1 MRPLVLALSLCAP
14 WTSAAWGQKPVF
26 PAKPPAR
33 SLSELIQVIRSPAH
47 SVDRTRAAEEAAGFG
62 RNAVKPL
69 GELLRDEDNAVRMSV
84 LLAFM
89 RMGPEAEAAVPWL
102 IEIAASDNQ
111 DLRAAAIDALGA
123 IGPGGARAVPTLKSM
138 ISSDKGELRQKALNT
153 LALIGGAAALE
164 SLEQAFQQGSPEL
177 RVAVLKALE
186 KNPETAAALMPMLV
200 DEFTRGNSPLGD
212 HLLGLMILAPEAA
225 VQSLI
230 EPLKSERMVPR
241 RRAAMA
247 LCRPRLARAAPSA
260 VPILTE
266 ILSDSDP
273 VSRFWAVKALGAIGS
288 PAHIAAPSL
297 IACLSDTDAD
307 VRWQA
312 VAAIGRL
319 GLARQAAEELDRLR
333 FDSHPAVREAAEEL
347 CGSLESSP
355 EESARIPTPQRTDD
369 ADQQRDRGQR
379 QSKAKNQD
387 G

>member
-1 MRPLVLALSLCAP
+1 
-14 WTSAAWGQKPVF
+14 
-26 PAKPPAR
+26 
-33 SLSELIQVIRSPAH
+33 
-47 SVDRTRAAEEAAGFG
+47 VDRTRAAEEAAGFG
-62 RNAVKPL
+62 RNAVEPL
-69 GELLRDEDNAVRMSV
+69 CELLRDEDSAIRMSV

-102 IEIAASDNQ
+102 IEIAANTNQ
-111 DLRAAAIDALGA
+111 DLRTAAIDALGA
-123 IGPGGARAVPTLKSM
+123 IGPGGAKAVPALKSM
-138 ISSDKGELRQKALNT
+138 ISSDNGEQRQKALSA
-153 LALIGGAAALE
+153 LALIGSSEART
-164 SLEQAFQQGSPEL
+164 SLEQAFQQGGPEL

-186 KNPETAAALMPMLV
+186 NAPQTTDALMPMLIG
-200 DEFTRGNSPLGD
+200 EFTRGNSPIGD

-225 VQSLI
+225 VRSLI
-230 EPLKSERMVPR
+230 ESLASERMVSR

-260 VPILTE
+260 VPVLTE

-288 PAHIAAPSL
+288 PAYIAAPSL

-312 VAAIGRL
+312 IGTVGRL

-333 FDSHPAVREAAEEL
+333 FDAHPAVREAAEEL
-347 CGSLESSP
+347 CGALESSP
-355 EESARIPTPQRTDD
+355 KESARIPTPQRADD
-369 ADQQRDRGQR
+369 ANQQRDRGQR
-379 QSKAKNQD
+379 QSKAENQD